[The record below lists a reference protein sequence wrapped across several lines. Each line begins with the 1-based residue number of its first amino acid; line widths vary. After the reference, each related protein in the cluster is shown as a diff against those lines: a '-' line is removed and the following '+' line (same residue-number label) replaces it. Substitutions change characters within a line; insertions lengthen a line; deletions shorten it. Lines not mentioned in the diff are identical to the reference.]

1 MKIEIAHDALARK
14 VYERASAEDKMRLK
28 ITTFIKMRYA
38 NYVERG
44 KDRRQFL
51 PAIDLSYVKDY
62 KKHSSLTQE
71 EISFISN
78 SEKSIKDNRIMRY
91 SVYSAVLLILLILLI
106 YNIIARNISEQKT
119 IALEESNRAFIAEK
133 KRGEELLRNLVLV
146 EGELTEKEKVLAQA
160 LEKVKATAKALEEAL
175 EKEKAS
181 AKELERALMDLKKA
195 NEKLALQTKKELA
208 EAQANQKKAEREYT
222 QLKTTVDTKIQTIEN
237 SYTLSTQAVQKME
250 QKDKATAFKLAA
262 EAWENNPNNKQ
273 AVETLKKIHQSEGGG
288 DNFNKFMPVDKII
301 EKYQSQFG
309 FKRKR

>member
-28 ITTFIKMRYA
+28 ITTFIKDRFTY
-38 NYVERG
+38 YKERG
-44 KDRRQFL
+44 Q
-51 PAIDLSYVKDY
+51 
-62 KKHSSLTQE
+62 
-71 EISFISN
+71 
-78 SEKSIKDNRIMRY
+78 
-91 SVYSAVLLILLILLI
+91 LLISDDLAYIRPQLANVAILLNAEEQNFI
-106 YNIIARNISEQKT
+106 RVSELKRKQYKILRYGT
-119 IALEESNRAFIAEK
+119 AAAILFTFVGLWWKASGAEK
-133 KRGEELLRNLVLV
+133 AAIAQYKEAKTANEKLEATNRELAASNKALITEQKRGEELLRSLISV
-146 EGELTEKEKVLAQA
+146 EGELTEKEKVIAQ
-160 LEKVKATAKALEEAL
+160 AL

-273 AVETLKKIHQSEGGG
+273 AVETLKKIHQAEGGG
-288 DNFNKFMPVDKII
+288 DNFNKFLPVDKII